1 MKILA
6 ICGSPRGKESQ
17 TKVLAEEV
25 LKAAQAQGAD
35 VDMVDLSKVR
45 IEFCR
50 ACEACHQK
58 SGCVLHDDVNNILA
72 DVLNA
77 DGLVLASPVYLNQV
91 TAQLKA
97 VLDRSS
103 HFVHCLRLVGK
114 YLAVVTTSG
123 GGGGAQ
129 VQAYL
134 RHYGITVGTQCVGGV
149 DAKVPLKPDDVAAV
163 AALGEALVAA
173 IQKKQQ
179 YPDQIKSIESQKQ
192 YFRKLITLHKADWP
206 YEFQFWKDQDGL
218 RP

>member
-6 ICGSPRGKESQ
+6 ICGSPRGNKSQ
-17 TKVLAEEV
+17 TKALAGEV

-35 VDMVDLSKVR
+35 VDMVDLSEAR
-45 IEFCR
+45 LEFCR

-58 SGCVLHDDVNNILA
+58 PGCVLHDDANTILA
-72 DVLNA
+72 KALNA

-103 HFVHCLRLVGK
+103 HVVHCLRLTGK

-123 GGGGAQ
+123 GGGGAP

-134 RHYGITVGTQCVGGV
+134 SHYGNTVGAQCVGGV
-149 DAKVPLKPDDVAAV
+149 DAKSPLKPADVAAA
-163 AALGEALVAA
+163 AALGKTLVAA
-173 IQKKQQ
+173 IQAKQQ
-179 YPDQIKSIESQKQ
+179 YPDQIKSIELQKQ
-192 YFRKLITLHKADWP
+192 YFRKLITLRKDDWP
-206 YEFQFWKDQDGL
+206 YEYQFWRDQDWL
-218 RP
+218 

>member
-6 ICGSPRGKESQ
+6 ICGSPRGKKSQ
-17 TKVLAEEV
+17 TKVLAGEV

-35 VDMVDLSKVR
+35 VEMVDLSEAR

-58 SGCVLHDDVNNILA
+58 PGCVLHDDANTILA
-72 DVLNA
+72 KMVKA
-77 DGLVLASPVYLNQV
+77 DGLVLASPIYLNQV

-103 HFVHCLRLVGK
+103 HFVHCMRLIGK

-123 GGGGAQ
+123 GGGGAP

-134 RHYGITVGTQCVGGV
+134 KHYANTVGAQCVGGV
-149 DAKVPLKPDDVAAV
+149 DAKSPLKPADIAAA
-163 AALGEALVAA
+163 AALGKALVVAMQA
-173 IQKKQQ
+173 KQQ
-179 YPDQIKSIESQKQ
+179 YPGQIKSMESQKQ
-192 YFRKLITLHKADWP
+192 YFRKLITLRKDEWP
-206 YEFQFWKDQDGL
+206 YEYQFWRDQDWL
-218 RP
+218 

>member
-6 ICGSPRGKESQ
+6 ICGSPRGKKSQ
-17 TKVLAEEV
+17 TKVLAGEV

-35 VDMVDLSKVR
+35 VDMADLSEAR

-58 SGCVLHDDVNNILA
+58 PGCVLHDDANTILA
-72 DVLNA
+72 NVLNA

-103 HFVHCLRLVGK
+103 HFVHCMRLIGK

-134 RHYGITVGTQCVGGV
+134 RNYGNTVGAQCVGGV
-149 DAKVPLKPDDVAAV
+149 DAKSPLKPADVAAA
-163 AALGEALVAA
+163 AALGKALVAA
-173 IQKKQQ
+173 IQEKQQ
-179 YPDQIKSIESQKQ
+179 YPDQIKSMELQKQ
-192 YFRKLITLHKADWP
+192 YFRKLITLRKDDWP
-206 YEFQFWKDQDGL
+206 YEYQFWRNQDGL
-218 RP
+218 

>member
-6 ICGSPRGKESQ
+6 ICGSPRGNKSQ
-17 TKVLAEEV
+17 TKVLAREV

-35 VDMVDLSKVR
+35 VDMTDLSEAR
-45 IEFCR
+45 IEFCH

-58 SGCVLHDDVNNILA
+58 PGCVIDDDANTILA
-72 DVLNA
+72 KVLNA

-103 HFVHCLRLVGK
+103 HFVHCMRLIGK

-123 GGGGAQ
+123 GGGGTQ

-134 RHYGITVGTQCVGGV
+134 RNYGNTVGAQCVGGV
-149 DAKVPLKPDDVAAV
+149 DARSPLKPADIAAA
-163 AALGEALVAA
+163 AALGKALVAA

-179 YPDQIKSIESQKQ
+179 YPDQIKSIELQKQ
-192 YFRKLITLHKADWP
+192 YFRKLITLRKDEWP
-206 YEFQFWKDQDGL
+206 YEYQFWRDQDWL
-218 RP
+218 

>member
-6 ICGSPRGKESQ
+6 ICGSPRGKKSQ
-17 TKVLAEEV
+17 TKVLAGEV

-35 VDMVDLSKVR
+35 VAMADLSEAR

-50 ACEACHQK
+50 ACEGCHQK
-58 SGCVLHDDVNNILA
+58 PGCVLHDNANTILA
-72 DVLNA
+72 NVLNA

-103 HFVHCLRLVGK
+103 HFVHCMRLIGK

-129 VQAYL
+129 VQTYL
-134 RHYGITVGTQCVGGV
+134 KNYGNTVGAQCVGGV
-149 DAKVPLKPDDVAAV
+149 DAKSPLKPADVAAA
-163 AALGEALVAA
+163 AALGKALVAA
-173 IQKKQQ
+173 IQEKQQ
-179 YPDQIKSIESQKQ
+179 YPDQIKSIELQKQ
-192 YFRKLITLHKADWP
+192 YFRKLITLRKDDWP
-206 YEFQFWKDQDGL
+206 YEYQFWRNQDWL
-218 RP
+218 

>member
-1 MKILA
+1 MKIFA
-6 ICGSPRGKESQ
+6 ICGSPRGKKSQ
-17 TKVLAEEV
+17 TKTLAEEV
-25 LKAAQAQGAD
+25 LKAAQAQGAN
-35 VDMVDLSKVR
+35 VEMADLSEAR
-45 IEFCR
+45 LEFCR

-58 SGCVLHDDVNNILA
+58 PGCVLHDDANTILA
-72 DVLNA
+72 NVLNA

-103 HFVHCLRLVGK
+103 HFVHCMRLTGK

-134 RHYGITVGTQCVGGV
+134 KNYGNTVGAQCVGGV
-149 DAKVPLKPDDVAAV
+149 DAKSPLKPADVAAA
-163 AALGEALVAA
+163 AALGKALVAA
-173 IQKKQQ
+173 IQEKQQ

-192 YFRKLITLHKADWP
+192 YFRKLITLRKDEWP
-206 YEFQFWKDQDGL
+206 YEYQFWSNQDWL
-218 RP
+218 

>member
-6 ICGSPRGKESQ
+6 ICGSPRGNKSQ
-17 TKVLAEEV
+17 TKALAGEV
-25 LKAAQAQGAD
+25 LKAAQAQGAT
-35 VDMVDLSKVR
+35 VEMVDLSEAR

-58 SGCVLHDDVNNILA
+58 PGCVLHDDANSILA
-72 DVLNA
+72 NVLNA

-103 HFVHCLRLVGK
+103 HFVHCMRLIGK
-114 YLAVVTTSG
+114 YLAVVTTHG

-134 RHYGITVGTQCVGGV
+134 QHYGNTVGAQCVGGV
-149 DAKVPLKPDDVAAV
+149 DAKSPLKPADIAAA
-163 AALGEALVAA
+163 AALGKALVAA
-173 IQKKQQ
+173 IQAKQQ
-179 YPDQIKSIESQKQ
+179 YPDQIKIIESQKQ
-192 YFRKLITLHKADWP
+192 YFRKLITLHKDDWP
-206 YEFQFWKDQDGL
+206 YEYQFWKNQDWL
-218 RP
+218 